1 MSATT
6 TAKDDGERPEDTEL
20 RGDSAKRGDP
30 GERGN
35 PANPSEGAG
44 TSGERG
50 NSGERGQ
57 QAKAR
62 RGNRSDGLRMT
73 VRLLPALAVV
83 LLALIG
89 PALAPYGVDESI
101 TSPYSP
107 PDVDT
112 PLGADHLGRDLLSRL
127 LIGGRDLLASSAL
140 VALVVTGLAAV
151 LGAISA
157 LRPKLGVVV
166 ERFADMLILLPAVL
180 GIMIIGI
187 SWPASG
193 RTPVVVAAIVLGTP
207 FAFRIAASAA
217 APVAQSGFVE
227 VSTASGES
235 TLSVVFREILPNLRT
250 TLLALLGLR
259 FVSAVYVVA
268 TAGFLEIGAQPPTAD
283 WALMIR
289 ENSEGILLN
298 PWTVVA
304 PSLAIAV
311 LAVSVNLA
319 FDVLAPKSRSRVVTR
334 L

>member
-20 RGDSAKRGDP
+20 RGDSGNGGRPAKRGDP
-30 GERGN
+30 T
-35 PANPSEGAG
+35 NPSEGAG
-44 TSGERG
+44 
-50 NSGERGQ
+50 NSGERGKP
-57 QAKAR
+57 AKASQR
-62 RGNRSDGLRMT
+62 KRSDGLRMT

-127 LIGGRDLLASSAL
+127 LVGGRDLLASSAL
-140 VALVVTGLAAV
+140 VALVVTALAAV
-151 LGAISA
+151 LGAVSA

-187 SWPASG
+187 SWPAAG

-217 APVAQSGFVE
+217 VPVAHSGFVE

-235 TLSVVFREILPNLRT
+235 ALSVVFREVLPNLRT

-298 PWTVVA
+298 PWAVVA